1 MQRRNA
7 LERRNAMIPSM
18 DIRKQFMFEHVRELQ
33 REAEQERMLAGQRK
47 PYHSRVRYLIGYLS
61 TFFVVPATNM
71 QQLERQ
77 DQQAVC
83 NCTRDKT
90 PYSKDMLMI
99 PQNHA
104 EEQLNIAIHLETVVL
119 EREWLV
125 QYGFTPEEIVAL
137 LWLRQWYQGGGS
149 DRVQLVRH
157 WEFLK
162 LLVRSGK
169 LEV

>member
-1 MQRRNA
+1 MIPTRYIHEQFV
-7 LERRNAMIPSM
+7 LERVQER
-18 DIRKQFMFEHVRELQ
+18 Q
-33 REAEQERMLAGQRK
+33 REAKHEQMLAGLQK
-47 PYHSRVRYLIGYLS
+47 PYHGIVRYLIGCLS
-61 TFFVVPATNM
+61 TFFVVPGTSM

-90 PYSKDMLMI
+90 PYRKDMMMN
-99 PQNHA
+99 PQVHA
-104 EEQLNIAIHLETVVL
+104 EEQLNIATHLETVIL

-137 LWLRQWYQGGGS
+137 LWLRQWYQMGGS
-149 DRVQLVRH
+149 DRIQILRH

>member
-1 MQRRNA
+1 
-7 LERRNAMIPSM
+7 MIPN
-18 DIRKQFMFEHVRELQ
+18 IYIHKQFMFEHVRELQ
-33 REAEQERMLAGQRK
+33 REAEQERMLVGQRK
-47 PYHSRVRYLIGYLS
+47 PYHSIVRYFIACLS
-61 TFFVVPATNM
+61 TFFVVPVTSM
-71 QQLERQ
+71 QLLKQQ

-83 NCTRDKT
+83 NGTRDK
-90 PYSKDMLMI
+90 PSYRKDMMMN
-99 PQNHA
+99 PRVHT
-104 EEQLNIAIHLETVVL
+104 EEQLNIATHVETGVL

-137 LWLRQWYQGGGS
+137 LWLRQWYQVGGS
-149 DRVQLVRH
+149 DRMQLVRH

>member
-1 MQRRNA
+1 
-7 LERRNAMIPSM
+7 MIPSM
-18 DIRKQFMFEHVRELQ
+18 DMHKQFMCEHVRELQ
-33 REAEQERMLAGQRK
+33 REAEHERMLVGQRK
-47 PYHSRVRYLIGYLS
+47 PYHSIVRYLIACLS
-61 TFFVVPATNM
+61 TFFVVPVTNM
-71 QQLERQ
+71 QQLEQQ

-83 NCTRDKT
+83 TGTRDE
-90 PYSKDMLMI
+90 PPHRQDLMMN
-99 PQNHA
+99 PQVHA
-104 EEQLNIAIHLETVVL
+104 EEQFHIATHVETVVL

-137 LWLRQWYQGGGS
+137 LWLRQWYQVGGS
-149 DRVQLVRH
+149 DRIQLVRH